1 MKEEGAGRRGG
12 EHVARTT
19 SDYKVPVIGHLLYN
33 SSICRLVVSV
43 SGCVEVL
50 NLTTQLYVAVL
61 DATGELVSTF
71 VR

>member
-1 MKEEGAGRRGG
+1 MKDEEEKGRDEGG

-43 SGCVEVL
+43 SGCVEI
-50 NLTTQLYVAVL
+50 
-61 DATGELVSTF
+61 
-71 VR
+71 